1 MAAGAVLVLP
11 FRLSR
16 YLHLDTDTVKLMPD
30 PPTVTSVHDDDGPI
44 LLSAE
49 WQIDPERRDQFIAAM
64 EPVRIALKRQGAL
77 SFHLVEEVNR
87 PGHML
92 ESFTVA
98 TWAEYQRLPERVTM
112 TEKAIHDALMAASGS
127 EPPALLVHREINLK
141 TRQTKEKV

>member
-1 MAAGAVLVLP
+1 MGAH
-11 FRLSR
+11 SR
-16 YLHLDTDTVKLMPD
+16 SKDELC
-30 PPTVTSVHDDDGPI
+30 PTHDDGPI
-44 LLSAE
+44 LLTAD
-49 WQIDPERRDQFIAAM
+49 WQINPDRRDQFIAAM
-64 EPVRIALKRQGAL
+64 EPVRMALKRQGAL
-77 SFHLVEEVNR
+77 SFHLVEEVER

-141 TRQTKEKV
+141 THQTKEKL